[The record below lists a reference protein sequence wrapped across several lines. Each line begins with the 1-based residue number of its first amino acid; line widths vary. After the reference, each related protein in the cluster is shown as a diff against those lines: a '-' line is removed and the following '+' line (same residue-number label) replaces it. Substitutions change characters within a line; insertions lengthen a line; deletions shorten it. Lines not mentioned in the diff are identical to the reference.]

1 MISSNY
7 RRQAQCLC
15 IKERLNKGLAQGG
28 NGKEI
33 VSATGWAT
41 ARRIGAHSI
50 VCAVRWRS
58 AGTLRLLAAQQMPAR
73 HEQIGQRAG
82 HEQGMSVLL
91 EPAIT
96 HLGEAEHPL
105 DDPDRVF
112 DPRFREGRLLARTL
126 DLVRFFARSISSTT
140 PRWR

>member
-1 MISSNY
+1 MEKKLC
-7 RRQAQCLC
+7 RR
-15 IKERLNKGLAQGG
+15 RGG
-28 NGKEI
+28 QLRAGF
-33 VSATGWAT
+33 
-41 ARRIGAHSI
+41 GAHSI

-126 DLVRFFARSISSTT
+126 DLVRFFARSISSITS
-140 PRWR
+140 RWR